1 MTRVIGIDPGLN
13 GAIAVLQGDHLTIID
28 MPTMT
33 IERNGKSKRQV
44 SASDLAEIIK
54 RFAPDGVNTTC
65 ALCEK
70 VSAMAG
76 QGVTSVFSFGRSFGM
91 IEGILATLHISTT
104 FVPPATWTKGVGR
117 SPGKDASRARA
128 MELFPSYQQL
138 FSRVK
143 DDGRADAALIA
154 YWGQKNY
161 G

>member
-1 MTRVIGIDPGLN
+1 MRHIGIDPGLS
-13 GAIAVLQGDHLTIID
+13 GAIAVITEEPLQTSLQIHD

-33 IERNGKSKRQV
+33 VDRNGKAKRQV
-44 SASDLAEIIK
+44 SANELAELLNLYAGK
-54 RFAPDGVNTTC
+54 DCHVYVER
-65 ALCEK
+65 

-91 IEGILATLHISTT
+91 IEGILAALKMPVT
-104 FVPPATWTKGVGR
+104 FVAPATWTRAIGR

-128 MELFPSYQQL
+128 MELFPNYEY
-138 FSRVK
+138 FFKRVK

-154 YWGQKNY
+154 HWGRKH